1 MFFKESIQDKAN
13 KRQLI
18 CVKSFTLRIRFHLI
32 MLDLQLSGNF
42 AFYIGFNVLSGSCGF
57 GDNFGDGVDGCSEE
71 EGSLTV
77 LHTLTQF

>member
-1 MFFKESIQDKAN
+1 
-13 KRQLI
+13 
-18 CVKSFTLRIRFHLI
+18 

-57 GDNFGDGVDGCSEE
+57 GGNFGGGVDGCSEE